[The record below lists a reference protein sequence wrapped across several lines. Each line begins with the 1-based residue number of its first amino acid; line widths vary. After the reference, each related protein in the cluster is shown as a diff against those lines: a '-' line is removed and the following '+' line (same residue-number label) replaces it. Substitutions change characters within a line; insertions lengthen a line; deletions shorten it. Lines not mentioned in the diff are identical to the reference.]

1 MLVRT
6 SRSTALP
13 RKLFFVDC
21 CFASSVTDVRYVLIS
36 DPAIRTELMD
46 HVPHIAML
54 CHSEKEKLLYVVDH
68 LLPLVA
74 KQLTDPDTQVA
85 SCSLALCLCAL
96 GLFLQ
101 GAVFSKIVFLCRSGK
116 QLKSHFLC

>member
-1 MLVRT
+1 M
-6 SRSTALP
+6 
-13 RKLFFVDC
+13 
-21 CFASSVTDVRYVLIS
+21 IS

-74 KQLTDPDTQVA
+74 KQLTDPDTQVIK
-85 SCSLALCLCAL
+85 CSLKLSSVCCSSLIFEIL
-96 GLFLQ
+96 IKLYLFR
-101 GAVFSKIVFLCRSGK
+101 FGK
-116 QLKSHFLC
+116 QLKSLFLC